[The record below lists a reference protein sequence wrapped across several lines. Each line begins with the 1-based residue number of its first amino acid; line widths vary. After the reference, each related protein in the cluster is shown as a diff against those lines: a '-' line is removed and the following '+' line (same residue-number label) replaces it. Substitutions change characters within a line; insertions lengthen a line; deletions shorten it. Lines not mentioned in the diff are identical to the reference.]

1 MLGGVFPAGVSAA
14 AGLVGDVATPGLPA
28 SIAPAD
34 PAETLVEVAGEGSVG
49 GGGWRDHGKT
59 AAVAGG

>member
-14 AGLVGDVATPGLPA
+14 AGVVGDVATPGLPA
-28 SIAPAD
+28 APAD

-49 GGGWRDHGKT
+49 GGGCRDHGKT